1 MAWSEETPPDTAPAA
16 ATAGMRVGENLRAV
30 REAQGVSALELAN
43 RLRLGVR
50 QIEALEAG
58 DFSHLPGKTFVRGI
72 VRSYAKE
79 LKLDVA
85 QLLSLLDQVE
95 ELAAPALV
103 LPKSTRVV
111 MPEPHDRL
119 SLRGRDAR
127 LLLTAIALSII
138 AILLYVFTPDLE
150 LARLFADT
158 PAEESSQAA
167 ADTREAAAL
176 PLETSSAPVSEV
188 VPLAPAV
195 SEPRTLK
202 FRFSGESWVEV
213 QDGNNKIL
221 LAGRFAAGQSQSL
234 SGTPP
239 LLVTIEDVTRVRLFD
254 NGTRV
259 PLSAQGDNRAAKV
272 RLPLP
277 PAVTPARSADAAP
290 TVPAR
295 RTDTAPVVPARRTDP
310 TPAAPAR
317 RIDTAPVVPARR
329 TDATPVAPKRT
340 SNPPRVVNI
349 APAQPAS
356 VFPVAPVVVE
366 ESPAQETGVEP

>member
-1 MAWSEETPPDTAPAA
+1 MTEAAQSEEAQEPAPTA
-16 ATAGMRVGENLRAV
+16 ATAGMRVGENLRTV
-30 REAQGVSALELAN
+30 REAQGLSVLELAS

-72 VRSYAKE
+72 VRSYARE

-111 MPEPHDRL
+111 MPEPHSRL
-119 SLRGRDAR
+119 SLRGRDGR
-127 LLLTAIALSII
+127 LLLTAIALSIV
-138 AILLYVFTPDLE
+138 AILLYVFMPGFELE
-150 LARLFADT
+150 RLLADADDA
-158 PAEESSQAA
+158 PVEEIGQAE
-167 ADTREAAAL
+167 ADAREAVAL
-176 PLETSSAPVSEV
+176 PLETSSVSEA
-188 VPLAPAV
+188 VPLAP
-195 SEPRTLK
+195 EPPAADRRTLK

-213 QDGNNKIL
+213 RDGNDKIL

-239 LLVTIEDVTRVRLFD
+239 LLVTIEDVTQVRLFD

-259 PLSAQGDNRAAKV
+259 PLSAQGDNRAAKL

-277 PAVTPARSADAAP
+277 PAVTPAR
-290 TVPAR
+290 
-295 RTDTAPVVPARRTDP
+295 RTDTAPV
-310 TPAAPAR
+310 APAR
-317 RIDTAPVVPARR
+317 RNDAAPVAQKNRS
-329 TDATPVAPKRT
+329 
-340 SNPPRVVNI
+340 SNPPRVGRVGRVAPI

-366 ESPAQETGVEP
+366 EFPAQGTGVEP